1 MHRGHLLRGGGKGGR
16 TGCCNH
22 RTGGHGG
29 RQRNR
34 HCFRL
39 GERENRQ
46 FQLNALVRTAG
57 HLFQRGAKRIDGA
70 YRFRL
75 GEIFPRSVGS
85 FLFGG
90 SSRQQVGAAGQG
102 AEHQIAVMPGQLHTK
117 AAHIHALLAQGGN
130 LLQGF
135 HSVPRG
141 NGITDLKQIFAV
153 RHARHAAHQRFIH
166 SVGNTGAGIQDRQC
180 ITHGAI
186 GQAADQ
192 LGGVMVQLNVFLP
205 GHIFQP
211 TGNFIRRNAL
221 EVIALAAAEDS
232 SRNLLHFRCG
242 KDKDHMLRRFLHGFQ
257 QGIERRGRQHVHL
270 VDDIY
275 LILAHGRQIGGFI
288 AQVADVIHAVVG
300 GGINFRYIQN
310 GALINAFADST
321 FTAGVR
327 AGGIQ
332 AVDRFGKNFGAGG
345 FAGAA
350 GAGKQVGMANAPGGD
365 LVLQGRYDGFLAN
378 NIRKLARTPLAVQ
391 RTVQCNHPL

>member
-1 MHRGHLLRGGGKGGR
+1 M
-16 TGCCNH
+16 
-22 RTGGHGG
+22 
-29 RQRNR
+29 
-34 HCFRL
+34 
-39 GERENRQ
+39 
-46 FQLNALVRTAG
+46 
-57 HLFQRGAKRIDGA
+57 
-70 YRFRL
+70 
-75 GEIFPRSVGS
+75 
-85 FLFGG
+85 
-90 SSRQQVGAAGQG
+90 
-102 AEHQIAVMPGQLHTK
+102 
-117 AAHIHALLAQGGN
+117 LAQGGN

-275 LILAHGRQIGGFI
+275 LILTNLRRDAYLLHQL
-288 AQVADVIHAVVG
+288 ANVIYRVVG
-300 GGINFRYIQN
+300 SSIEF
-310 GALINAFADST
+310 
-321 FTAGVR
+321 V
-327 AGGIQ
+327 
-332 AVDRFGKNFGAGG
+332 
-345 FAGAA
+345 
-350 GAGKQVGMANAPGGD
+350 
-365 LVLQGRYDGFLAN
+365 
-378 NIRKLARTPLAVQ
+378 NIV
-391 RTVQCNHPL
+391 

>member
-1 MHRGHLLRGGGKGGR
+1 M
-16 TGCCNH
+16 
-22 RTGGHGG
+22 
-29 RQRNR
+29 
-34 HCFRL
+34 
-39 GERENRQ
+39 
-46 FQLNALVRTAG
+46 
-57 HLFQRGAKRIDGA
+57 
-70 YRFRL
+70 
-75 GEIFPRSVGS
+75 
-85 FLFGG
+85 
-90 SSRQQVGAAGQG
+90 
-102 AEHQIAVMPGQLHTK
+102 
-117 AAHIHALLAQGGN
+117 LAQGGN

-153 RHARHAAHQRFIH
+153 GHARHAAHQRFIH
-166 SVGNTGAGIQDRQC
+166 RVGNTGAGIQDGQC

-192 LGGVMVQLNVFLP
+192 LGGVMVQLDLFLP

-211 TGNFIRRNAL
+211 AGNFIRRNAL
-221 EVIALAAAEDS
+221 EIIPLAAAEDS

-270 VDDIY
+270 IDDIY

-288 AQVADVIHAVVG
+288 AQVTDIIHAVVG

-345 FAGAA
+345 FAGTA